1 MLGPTT
7 LSSKR
12 SEAALAWPNMRL
24 VDELRS
30 LPNLLSGS
38 RLLLA
43 VAFILLERTDLR
55 IVLVM
60 VAMATD
66 YLDGFFA
73 RRGGSASRVGAM
85 MDAIGDRFFVLV
97 AVSVML
103 FEGGLTTLGYFLML
117 IRDIMTAVGYVTARV
132 IMPSLRHAV
141 FQARLPGKIVTVFQ
155 LATLLA
161 VLLKPSAATPLLLVV
176 GATSVWAVIDYIW
189 YLHTVRVRA

>member
-1 MLGPTT
+1 
-7 LSSKR
+7 
-12 SEAALAWPNMRL
+12 MRL

-38 RLLLA
+38 RVLLA
-43 VAFILLERTDLR
+43 VAFIVFERTDVR

-73 RRGGSASRVGAM
+73 RRQGSASPVGAM

-132 IMPSLRHAV
+132 IMPSLRNAV

-161 VLLKPSAATPLLLVV
+161 VLLKPSATTPLLLVV
-176 GATSVWAVIDYIW
+176 GVTSVWATIDYIW